1 MHFHNKKIKYVWNSH
16 DSSFEKQPH
25 IDENMK
31 QSQFHKCKEGLGQLT
46 VADRLQEYGE
56 NLIRISVPSVVYLV
70 FHEVCFDK
78 EYNYFRIKITQLCSK
93 FQKLLKN
100 SLLTVHFRH

>member
-78 EYNYFRIKITQLCSK
+78 EYSYLRIKICSK
-93 FQKLLKN
+93 FKKW
-100 SLLTVHFRH
+100 S

>member
-1 MHFHNKKIKYVWNSH
+1 MHFSNKKITYVWSVTAGG
-16 DSSFEKQPH
+16 FEKQQH

-56 NLIRISVPSVVYLV
+56 NIIRISVPGVIFLV
-70 FHEVCFDK
+70 FHEVHLFK
-78 EYNYFRIKITQLCSK
+78 S
-93 FQKLLKN
+93 
-100 SLLTVHFRH
+100 